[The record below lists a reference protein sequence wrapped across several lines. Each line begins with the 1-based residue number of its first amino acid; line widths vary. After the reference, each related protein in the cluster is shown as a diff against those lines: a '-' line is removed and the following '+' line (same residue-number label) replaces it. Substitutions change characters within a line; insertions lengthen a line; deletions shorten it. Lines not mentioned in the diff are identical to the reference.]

1 MSGRH
6 DADLSPYG
14 LHFAKDISV
23 SQLTSPCR
31 RCLGSLLLIAILSLA
46 ATPAYSADVTKL
58 TTVEGITEYQ
68 LENGMQV
75 LIFPDPSK
83 PTVTVNLT
91 IFCGSRHEGY
101 GESGMAHLLEHMLFK
116 GTPLHANIPKLLSE
130 RGARFN
136 GTTSYDRTNYYE
148 TLPAS
153 EENLEFAI
161 RLESDRMINSFI
173 KGEDLASEMTVVRNE
188 FESGE
193 NSPSRVLRQRMMA
206 TAYEWHNYGKA
217 VIGNRSD
224 IERVPLPRLRDF
236 YRKHYQPDN
245 AMLVIAGQFDVDKAL
260 ALANKYFGAIPK
272 PERELDRTYTEE
284 PPQDGE
290 RIVSLRRVGEVGL
303 VGVAYHIP
311 AASHPDFAPVDVLG
325 YILAIEPA
333 GRLYKSTVQT
343 EMATSIMGG
352 SYSLHDPSLL
362 MMVCEVKDLENVPL
376 VRKTMIQEIEKIGT
390 DGVSQEE
397 VDRVILQV
405 TKQREQLMAN
415 SGRVA
420 LQLSEWASQGDW
432 RLFFLYRD
440 RMEKV
445 TADDVKRVA
454 AQYCRDS
461 NRTVGL
467 FVPTETVSRAVIP
480 AAVNIAEMVEGY
492 EGRET
497 VAAGEVFDATPENI
511 QGRLIQFKLDD
522 GLEVGL
528 LPKKTRGEVVRLS
541 LTLRYGSLQN
551 LEGLDTAG
559 SMLGTLMT
567 RGTASLDYQQLQ
579 DELDGLGA
587 SLSGSGGLG
596 SVSFGIQTKRPQLQK
611 TLDLLRQV
619 LREPTLPSKELDVL
633 KNEQLAGLGAS
644 QNEPQFLAMNRLRQL
659 MFPYG
664 EDDLRRYKSVGE
676 QIESMQKL
684 SLDDVQQ
691 LYSNYVGSNNGELV
705 MVGDFDVDEVRA
717 QLGQIFAG
725 WKSEQDYKRIPRQSF
740 IKDGQRVSVNTPDKK
755 NAVYYA
761 AVIVPIGLH
770 HEDYPAVIIGNYILG
785 GGSLSSRLGDRVRQK
800 DGLSYGIGSG
810 YGAYALEDLSRIT
823 IGAIS
828 NPENSPKVVAAID
841 EEIARLLK
849 DGITDKELTSAT
861 TGYLESLKVQMNNDG
876 TLSGMISSSIYE
888 SRPISYYDELQQRI
902 ERLTK
907 EDVVEALRKHLL
919 TKRLNVVT
927 AGDFGSE

>member
-1 MSGRH
+1 M
-6 DADLSPYG
+6 
-14 LHFAKDISV
+14 

>member
-1 MSGRH
+1 M
-6 DADLSPYG
+6 
-14 LHFAKDISV
+14 

-75 LIFPDPSK
+75 LIFPAPSK
-83 PTVTVNLT
+83 PTVTVNRT

-596 SVSFGIQTKRPQLQK
+596 SVSFGIQTKRPQVHK

>member
-1 MSGRH
+1 MSH
-6 DADLSPYG
+6 
-14 LHFAKDISV
+14 
-23 SQLTSPCR
+23 LTSPCR
-31 RCLGSLLLIAILSLA
+31 RCLGSLLLIAIFSLTA
-46 ATPAYSADVTKL
+46 APAYSADVTKL

-75 LIFPDPSK
+75 LIFPDASK

-492 EGRET
+492 EGREA

-511 QGRLIQFKLDD
+511 QGRLVQFKLDD

-619 LREPTLPSKELDVL
+619 LREPTLPAKELDVL

-849 DGITDKELTSAT
+849 DGITDKELTSAK

-907 EDVVEALRKHLL
+907 ENVVEALRKHLL

>member
-1 MSGRH
+1 
-6 DADLSPYG
+6 
-14 LHFAKDISV
+14 V

>member
-1 MSGRH
+1 M
-6 DADLSPYG
+6 
-14 LHFAKDISV
+14 

-83 PTVTVNLT
+83 PTVTVNRT

-596 SVSFGIQTKRPQLQK
+596 SVSFGIQTKRPQVHK